1 MAVQIFAEESP
12 PENANCW
19 QLLVKRMAN
28 CAPSLW
34 HLELETEDHEEQTG
48 KLVDNATQR
57 PRLFTQI
64 MVVTVTS
71 PEEDM
76 VKDAACKKGDPKTF
90 PPHIHM
96 IQIDGGRGIRGIEHG
111 TVGNPDVAL
120 EDEALPA
127 VCPRCPP

>member
-1 MAVQIFAEESP
+1 M
-12 PENANCW
+12 
-19 QLLVKRMAN
+19 
-28 CAPSLW
+28 
-34 HLELETEDHEEQTG
+34 ELETEDHEVQTG
-48 KLVDNATQR
+48 KLVDNATEM

-71 PEEDM
+71 PG
-76 VKDAACKKGDPKTF
+76 DAACKKGDPKTF

-96 IQIDGGRGIRGIEHG
+96 IQIDGGRGIGGIEHG

-127 VCPRCPP
+127 VCPWCPP